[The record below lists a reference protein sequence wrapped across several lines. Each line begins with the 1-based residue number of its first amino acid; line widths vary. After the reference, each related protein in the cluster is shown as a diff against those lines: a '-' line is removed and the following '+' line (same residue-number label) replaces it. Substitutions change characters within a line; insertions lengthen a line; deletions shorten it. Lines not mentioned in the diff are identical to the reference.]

1 MNNDSV
7 LVRKVRVV
15 YLVFCCDRHGC
26 DVVRIFV
33 GVIGNGIGCVR
44 CIFIGLILIC
54 HKICIN

>member
-7 LVRKVRVV
+7 LVRKVTVV
-15 YLVFCCDRHGC
+15 YWVFCCDPHGC

-54 HKICIN
+54 RKICIN